1 MDINLMY
8 AVTADLPVVVP
19 KFPGSRLE
27 SLTLHTLVVS
37 TNPNK
42 YGLTGIVI
50 TVWYNTYI

>member
-8 AVTADLPVVVP
+8 AFTADLPVVVP
-19 KFPGSRLE
+19 KFPPSRLE
-27 SLTLHTLVVS
+27 SLPLHTLVVS

-50 TVWYNTYI
+50 SGMV